1 MANIMQMVDVRNN
14 VHRSGFDL
22 SKRNCFTAKVG
33 EILPVYQKPVLPG
46 DKWKIN
52 LRHFM
57 RTQPVQT
64 ATFGRVRLYYDFY
77 FVPYSLL
84 WDKFDAWV
92 MQTKNA
98 YHAKTVMSSA
108 DLASRHPYISLTSML
123 MGIES
128 IAGSASKIYNDS
140 YGMSTPT
147 GGSAPTSKDE
157 FRYQT
162 SKLLS
167 YLGYPLNQS
176 VGLGGKDL
184 ALSPWPL
191 LAYQKI
197 YQDYFRFAQW
207 EDAAPWTYNLDYIN
221 DSAQYRIDFQA
232 IANNATTSL
241 PTMLSLRYASLD
253 KDLLNGML
261 PSPQYGDT
269 AIAGPLSGYDNKL
282 RIDSSGIP
290 TTISARFNAA
300 VNNAAPSSF
309 TTLIRDNSS
318 TAVEQVGNSSSG
330 TTLLHNFS
338 GVFNLKSADNTAGAF
353 DSLGLSILLL
363 RQAEALQKW
372 KEICISGNPDFREQL
387 QKHWNVN
394 ISNDLSYRC
403 QYLGGIAS
411 NVDVSEVINNNF
423 SGSGDEFTADIKGK
437 GVSASNG
444 EINFQSHQ
452 YGIIMCVFH
461 AKPIMEWNGSSLLAP
476 WMTAVSQTDYPIP
489 EFDSVGMQQ
498 LQLGNFVYNCANNFT
513 SPIGYVPRYAD
524 YKTDVDELH
533 GAFDKLATLSL
544 GGAGALEP
552 WVIPHSLS
560 NGTTPSSITYKTFKI
575 PIGCVD
581 NMFGLVAD
589 DTVATDQLLCAAYFD
604 VKTVRNLDRN
614 GLPY

>member
-1 MANIMQMVDVRNN
+1 MQMVDVRNN

-84 WDKFDAWV
+84 WDKFDAWA

-98 YHAKTVMSSA
+98 YHAKNVVSSA
-108 DLASRHPYISLTSML
+108 DLASRHPYISLKDML
-123 MGIES
+123 MAIET
-128 IAGSASKIYNDS
+128 IATSSSKIYNDS
-140 YGMSTPT
+140 YGLSTPT
-147 GGSAPTSKDE
+147 GGTAPTAADE

-167 YLGYPLNQS
+167 YLGYPLNLS
-176 VGLGGKDL
+176 VGLSGADL

-221 DSAQYRIDFQA
+221 DSANSGIDFQSMA
-232 IANNATTSL
+232 TNATTSL

-269 AIAGPLSGYDNKL
+269 AIAGPLSGSPGQVFL
-282 RIDSSGIP
+282 DSSSLSS
-290 TTISARFNAA
+290 TLKTRFNAR
-300 VNNAAPSSF
+300 VNSSAPSSF
-309 TTLIRDNSS
+309 TTLVRNAS
-318 TAVEQVGNSSSG
+318 TRNAEQVGDASSDDVYLSNFRGTYAVETSSSDSS
-330 TTLLHNFS
+330 NP
-338 GVFNLKSADNTAGAF
+338 F
-353 DSLGLSILLL
+353 DSMGLSILML

-423 SGSGDEFTADIKGK
+423 SGSGDDFVADIKGK

-444 EINFQSHQ
+444 EITFDSHQ

-461 AKPIMEWNGSSLLAP
+461 AKPIMEWNGSSLLSP

-498 LQLGNFVYNCANNFT
+498 LQLGNFVYNCVNNFT
-513 SPIGYVPRYAD
+513 APIGYVPRYAD

-581 NMFGLVAD
+581 NMFGSAAD
-589 DTVATDQLLCAAYFD
+589 DSVATDQLLCAAYFD